1 MNADLQ
7 PLQPFTNETVRIAAK
22 RLNPDTQPVIDEI
35 KEESQEQDKD
45 AFDEDAEDTMLRAE
59 LRKMIRF
66 DGDFLQGFTDLVT
79 DGKVNLAVDK

>member
-45 AFDEDAEDTMLRAE
+45 AFDEDAEATMPRSDLRM
-59 LRKMIRF
+59 MIRF
-66 DGDFLQGFTDLVT
+66 DGDFLQGFRVQRVCVECLHFE
-79 DGKVNLAVDK
+79 